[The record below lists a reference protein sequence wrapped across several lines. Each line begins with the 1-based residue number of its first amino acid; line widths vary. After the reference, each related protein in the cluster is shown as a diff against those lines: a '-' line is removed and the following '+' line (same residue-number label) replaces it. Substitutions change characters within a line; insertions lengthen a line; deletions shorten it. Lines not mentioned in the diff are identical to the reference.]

1 MGRRASFRE
10 KRSLP
15 HMKMPTNYLT
25 LFTTLLYSLTTIAQH
40 TVRPPGTKTQSA
52 RQHKGDTI
60 YFSLPSN
67 FAYNDSIPG
76 IGIPQLPDIGYVMVR
91 SGNKIVSWKYISY
104 CNSDCSNF
112 LSATSDWIYMD
123 NDTLF
128 PWLNKNLERIRQEE
142 LHPFI
147 YQAKEHGHVYYEP
160 FPMSHQEKATFFISI
175 AGSGKEIRKNIN
187 LTYMEQY
194 AGRGQMKNLNYPYNR
209 STRLYRLYLM
219 LEQRFRAWD
228 MKYTFSRVK

>member
-1 MGRRASFRE
+1 
-10 KRSLP
+10 
-15 HMKMPTNYLT
+15 MKIPTSYLT
-25 LFTTLLYSLTTIAQH
+25 LFTTLLFSLAAIAQQK
-40 TVRPPGTKTQSA
+40 VRAPGTKTQSA

-67 FAYNDSIPG
+67 YAYNDSIPG
-76 IGIPQLPDIGYVMVR
+76 IGVPQLPDIGYVMVG

-112 LSATSDWIYMD
+112 LSATSDWLYMD
-123 NDTLF
+123 NDTIF
-128 PWLNKNLERIRQEE
+128 SWLGKNLETIRNEE

-147 YQAKEHGHVYYEP
+147 YQVKEQAFVYYEP
-160 FPMSHQEKATFFISI
+160 FQRYDRGLSQFFISI
-175 AGSGKEIRKNIN
+175 STSGKEIRKNIN
-187 LTYMEQY
+187 LTHMERH

-219 LEQRFRAWD
+219 LEQRFKAWD